1 MVLLFVLFFHGVK
14 MLMKKISIPFL
25 GHTVVMINALHSK
38 DQKARLCYRN
48 GLCSHS
54 VFIE

>member
-1 MVLLFVLFFHGVK
+1 MALLFVLFFHGVK

-25 GHTVVMINALHSK
+25 GHTVMMINALHSK